1 MDKKQAPPSSRFK
14 PVSIMLVAAII
25 AVLIAWRV
33 ERSNF
38 EHDTE
43 DSFGVLSLIAD
54 EVQPSNLDSIVGIW
68 KANFSN
74 CLYELEI
81 EPDGKFKWTR
91 SRFITEIYAG
101 TYRLRDDGLFLFTI
115 TQAGDS
121 DWDTEVDFESDSSF
135 AKKLRAKFVG
145 REHGLRIA
153 TDESGAMLIFEE
165 QTNFKKHTGL
175 PWDLEWDV
183 PWRKQE

>member
-68 KANFSN
+68 KANDSN

-121 DWDTEVDFESDSSF
+121 DWDTEVDFESDS
-135 AKKLRAKFVG
+135 FVG